1 MNSKTKKITMVAMLV
16 AMAYI
21 LMFISKIIPAVQGF
35 LQYDAKDVIITIGG
49 FILGPVYALI
59 TSVVVSVL
67 EFSSVSSTGP
77 IGLIMNI
84 ISTAAFSYTASLIY
98 KKNKKISGAFL
109 SLGVATITLTAIM
122 LLWNYYITPIYMKIP
137 REVIV
142 PMLPTVFL
150 PFNLV
155 KGLINSGFILFT
167 YKPVVSALQKAN
179 LIEKTSNHTPV
190 KKISVALITGIILVI
205 IFIPVIL
212 YMSNTI

>member
-1 MNSKTKKITMVAMLV
+1 MNSKTKKITMVAMLG

-21 LMFISKIIPAVQGF
+21 LMFISKIIPAVEGF
-35 LQYDAKDVIITIGG
+35 LQYDAKDVVITMGG
-49 FILGPVYALI
+49 FILGPVYALLI
-59 TSVVVSVL
+59 SVVVSIL
-67 EFSSVSSTGP
+67 EFFTVSSTGP

-84 ISTAAFSYTASLIY
+84 ISTAAFSYTASVIY

-109 SLGVATITLTAIM
+109 SLGVATITLTGVM
-122 LLWNYYITPIYMKIP
+122 LLWNYFITPIYMKIP
-137 REVIV
+137 REVII

-167 YKPVVSALQKAN
+167 YKPVVLALQKAN
-179 LIEKTSNHTPV
+179 LITKTNNNIPV
-190 KKISVALITGIILVI
+190 KKISVALVVGIILVV

-212 YMSNTI
+212 FMANVI

>member
-21 LMFISKIIPAVQGF
+21 LMFISKVIPAVQGF

-98 KKNKKISGAFL
+98 KNNKKISGAFL
-109 SLGVATITLTAIM
+109 SLGVATITLTVVM

-179 LIEKTSNHTPV
+179 LIDKTSNHTPV